1 MGILAS
7 KGIEYEDSYR
17 SFSEKERQ
25 HLLSLFNQ
33 LATANDLGV
42 MKVEFEPLKNHLAW
56 LLPECVISRFFKEM
70 CNIQRARRV
79 VKNPLEDGQVG
90 RVAFF
95 VSMSHVFKRSKA
107 EKGQI
112 FYHLTADVDQV
123 VTSVE
128 VEELCKILLDAYVMA
143 LKKTT
148 DGAKWELHT
157 NAEANHRFAK
167 NAIQELLEKK
177 ADPSCVSPEEV
188 ISWFSKFP
196 LIEKLFLAVMRAGFF
211 DVESLLEAKPHGLE
225 EGCEET
231 VAHVQYD
238 RSHIIMPC
246 KFEVDFNKVD
256 SLLDIPSIILLN
268 HHLPQSSQHQWR
280 LLFSTQTHGES
291 FSAFIHQITNQGPMI
306 IVARDTGG
314 HIFGGFASVSWSIK
328 SHFVGDSYCFLFS
341 LKPKMGVYHPTG
353 YNENF
358 MYLNMGMQT
367 MPNGLGMGGQLNYF
381 GFWLNEDFGSGHS
394 RGQPSCTT
402 YGSPVLSAEE
412 EFKLDRLEA
421 WGVGVPP
428 ENEAGVSLAKS
439 VIFCLLLYKRVIF
452 IGLATGLLVR
462 FRAEGKGEIVGS

>member
-1 MGILAS
+1 
-7 KGIEYEDSYR
+7 
-17 SFSEKERQ
+17 
-25 HLLSLFNQ
+25 
-33 LATANDLGV
+33 
-42 MKVEFEPLKNHLAW
+42 
-56 LLPECVISRFFKEM
+56 M

-95 VSMSHVFKRSKA
+95 VSMSHVFKRSRA

-167 NAIQELLEKK
+167 NAIQELLGKK

-225 EGCEET
+225 EGCEVT

-238 RSHIIMPC
+238 R
-246 KFEVDFNKVD
+246 
-256 SLLDIPSIILLN
+256 
-268 HHLPQSSQHQWR
+268 
-280 LLFSTQTHGES
+280 
-291 FSAFIHQITNQGPMI
+291 
-306 IVARDTGG
+306 
-314 HIFGGFASVSWSIK
+314 
-328 SHFVGDSYCFLFS
+328 
-341 LKPKMGVYHPTG
+341 
-353 YNENF
+353 
-358 MYLNMGMQT
+358 
-367 MPNGLGMGGQLNYF
+367 
-381 GFWLNEDFGSGHS
+381 
-394 RGQPSCTT
+394 
-402 YGSPVLSAEE
+402 
-412 EFKLDRLEA
+412 
-421 WGVGVPP
+421 
-428 ENEAGVSLAKS
+428 
-439 VIFCLLLYKRVIF
+439 
-452 IGLATGLLVR
+452 
-462 FRAEGKGEIVGS
+462 

>member
-1 MGILAS
+1 M
-7 KGIEYEDSYR
+7 
-17 SFSEKERQ
+17 
-25 HLLSLFNQ
+25 
-33 LATANDLGV
+33 
-42 MKVEFEPLKNHLAW
+42 AW
-56 LLPECVISRFFKEM
+56 LLPECVISHFFKEM

-167 NAIQELLEKK
+167 NAIQELLGKK

-238 RSHIIMPC
+238 R
-246 KFEVDFNKVD
+246 
-256 SLLDIPSIILLN
+256 
-268 HHLPQSSQHQWR
+268 
-280 LLFSTQTHGES
+280 
-291 FSAFIHQITNQGPMI
+291 
-306 IVARDTGG
+306 
-314 HIFGGFASVSWSIK
+314 
-328 SHFVGDSYCFLFS
+328 
-341 LKPKMGVYHPTG
+341 
-353 YNENF
+353 
-358 MYLNMGMQT
+358 
-367 MPNGLGMGGQLNYF
+367 
-381 GFWLNEDFGSGHS
+381 
-394 RGQPSCTT
+394 
-402 YGSPVLSAEE
+402 
-412 EFKLDRLEA
+412 
-421 WGVGVPP
+421 
-428 ENEAGVSLAKS
+428 
-439 VIFCLLLYKRVIF
+439 
-452 IGLATGLLVR
+452 
-462 FRAEGKGEIVGS
+462 

>member
-7 KGIEYEDSYR
+7 RGIEYEDSYR
-17 SFSEKERQ
+17 SFSERERQ

-33 LATANDLGV
+33 LASANELGV
-42 MKVEFEPLKNHLAW
+42 MKVEFEPFKNHLAW
-56 LLPECVISRFFKEM
+56 LLPECIINRFFKEM
-70 CNIQRARRV
+70 CNIQRARRA

-95 VSMSHVFKRSKA
+95 VSMSHVFKRSREEKA
-107 EKGQI
+107 QI

-128 VEELCKILLDAYVMA
+128 VEDLCKTFLDAYVVA
-143 LKKTT
+143 LRKTA
-148 DGAKWELHT
+148 DGAKWNLYT
-157 NAEANHRFAK
+157 NLEANQRFAK
-167 NAIQELLEKK
+167 NAIQELLKKK

-188 ISWFSKFP
+188 ISWFGKFP
-196 LIEKLFLAVMRAGFF
+196 LIERLFLAVMRAGCF

-225 EGCEET
+225 DGCEET

-246 KFEVDFNKVD
+246 KFEVDFSKID

-268 HHLPQSSQHQWR
+268 HHLPESSQHRWR
-280 LLFSTQTHGES
+280 LLFSTQIHGES
-291 FSAFIHQITNQGPMI
+291 FSAFIHQITNQGPVA

-314 HIFGGFASVSWSIK
+314 HIFGGFASVGWSIK

-341 LKPKMGVYHPTG
+341 LKPKMSVYHPTG

-412 EFKLDRLEA
+412 EFKLDKLEA
-421 WGVGVPP
+421 WGVGAPP
-428 ENEAGVSLAKS
+428 ENELGKKS
-439 VIFCLLLYKRVIF
+439 VLDTDIEAKAFLEVI
-452 IGLATGLLVR
+452 GKKMHSEG
-462 FRAEGKGEIVGS
+462 FREPDTD